1 MTNQMPNNAIIGD
14 ESGIDLPQAPENIV
28 DLSEEKK
35 MARYSRSK
43 EFKRL
48 REYMEGRIEFFQT
61 YLPDGRSING
71 GTDAKGGSIDLLDND
86 LLATYWRTANIVI
99 AEFQLIINEYDRINQ
114 VVQDDRRQDP
124 KMV

>member
-1 MTNQMPNNAIIGD
+1 VQPNNAIIGD
-14 ESGIDLPQAPENIV
+14 EAGIDLPQAPESIV

-48 REYMEGRIEFFQT
+48 KEYMEGRIEFFQT
-61 YLPDGRSING
+61 YLPDGRSIN
-71 GTDAKGGSIDLLDND
+71 SLDPD
-86 LLATYWRTANIVI
+86 VDFGQQWKLANLVI
-99 AEFQLIINEYDRINQ
+99 AEFQLIINEYERINQ
-114 VVQDDRRQDP
+114 VVEDDRRQDP